1 MSYPVSTSIHFRF
14 DREYKVSLHDQIE
27 RIIRCGFTCLD
38 FNFLDWNAD
47 LRSPFVGPD
56 WERWID
62 DAGELAAKMGAKFNQ
77 AHAPV
82 YNGLRFPGCTQEDI
96 HEFQL
101 RAIRSCAKL
110 GIPWM
115 VYHAI
120 YTDDP
125 NWMRINHE
133 IFEPLLEEARK
144 YGVGMAFITSLI
156 RVITGLGTFLAF
168 PGSMVGALCCGLM
181 YKYTKKLTFTL
192 IAEIIGTGVLGGL
205 LAYPVA
211 AFLMGKEAAILGY
224 VLPFLISTVG
234 GCIIAA
240 ILILA
245 LKKAGVLKYFE

>member
-1 MSYPVSTSIHFRF
+1 MNKNLTRKLALAGILIAVGVVCAPFAIPVGASKCFPIQHMIN
-14 DREYKVSLHDQIE
+14 VIAAVL
-27 RIIRCGFTCLD
+27 L
-38 FNFLDWNAD
+38 
-47 LRSPFVGPD
+47 GP
-56 WERWID
+56 
-62 DAGELAAKMGAKFNQ
+62 A
-77 AHAPV
+77 
-82 YNGLRFPGCTQEDI
+82 
-96 HEFQL
+96 
-101 RAIRSCAKL
+101 
-110 GIPWM
+110 
-115 VYHAI
+115 
-120 YTDDP
+120 
-125 NWMRINHE
+125 
-133 IFEPLLEEARK
+133 